1 MKILTLDFET
11 YYDTKYSLTK
21 MTTMEYVNH
30 DDFKVW
36 GVGVKLDDNLYDW
49 YSTDE
54 IEEYFATLDWDEI
67 ALLCHN
73 TLFDAYVLTQH
84 YKVFPAYYYDTAA
97 MSRGLYPGQ
106 SASLKNVSE
115 RLFPNDPTLR
125 KGDELVNAKGIRDLP
140 PSLEDEIMKYCVQD
154 VILTKEI
161 FDVLQPRYPKKELDL
176 IDQTTRMFVEPKL
189 VLDIPLLEQHRT
201 QYAQDAEDKIQ
212 NSDTTR
218 EVLASNKKFNEHLV
232 HLGVVVPTKKS
243 PATGE
248 MIPAFSKNDP
258 AYQQMCKAYPEY
270 KHIWDAREAV
280 KSRIEETRA
289 ERFINSVNKD
299 GTFSVPLRYYA
310 AHTGRFG
317 GTEKINLQNL
327 PRGSALR
334 TSLCSPPG
342 NVLFIGD
349 LSNIEARMLAWLAK
363 EADLIDAFTEGRDVY
378 SEFATEIYG
387 RQITK
392 DDKLERYVGKTAI
405 LGLGYGMGW
414 ERYKNTLKT
423 GSPSVDVTDN
433 TAKNIVEIY
442 RTSYP
447 NIGNLWRMCKQILF
461 SMNDQ
466 YQWGSGYGPLTIE
479 HNSLKLP
486 NGMFL
491 NYPGLTYTPADGG
504 FVYNSFKRVERIYGP
519 KLTENIVQA
528 LARIVI
534 TDAMLKLDNVVLQV
548 HDEIITCK
556 QSTDPDD
563 ELKRMLGIM
572 TQTPDWC
579 IDIPLAAEGSYSNR
593 YDK

>member
-30 DDFKVW
+30 EDFKVW
-36 GVGVKLDDNLYDW
+36 GVGVKLDEGLSDW

-54 IEEYFATLDWDEI
+54 IEEYFSTLDWNNI

-73 TLFDAYVLTQH
+73 TLFDAYILTQH
-84 YKVFPAYYYDTAA
+84 YKCRPAYYYDTAA

-106 SASLKNVSE
+106 SASLKNVCE
-115 RLFPNDPTLR
+115 RLFPNDPTMR

-140 PSLEDEIMKYCVQD
+140 PSLEDEIMQYCKQD
-154 VILTKEI
+154 VILTKDI
-161 FDVLQPRYPKKELDL
+161 FNVLETQYPQEELDL
-176 IDQTTRMFVEPKL
+176 IDLTTRMFVEPKL
-189 VLDIPLLEQHRT
+189 VLDLQLLEQHRT
-201 QYAQDAEDKIQ
+201 KYAEDVAEKIK
-212 NSDTTR
+212 NSGVTR
-218 EVLASNKKFNEHLV
+218 EILASNNKFSEHLQE
-232 HLGVVVPTKKS
+232 LNVVIPTKKS
-243 PATGE
+243 PSTGE

-258 AYQQMCKAYPEY
+258 AYQQMCNSHPEY
-270 KHIWDAREAV
+270 KHIWEARQAV

-289 ERFINSVNKD
+289 ERFMNSVNKD

-317 GTEKINLQNL
+317 GTEKLNLQNL

-334 TSLCSPPG
+334 TSLCSPPSKW
-342 NVLFIGD
+342 LFIGD

-378 SEFATEIYG
+378 SEFASEIYG

-414 ERYKNTLKT
+414 ERFKFTLKT
-423 GSPSVDVTDN
+423 GSPSVDVTES
-433 TAKNIVEIY
+433 TARAIVEIY

-461 SMNDQ
+461 SMGDQ

-479 HNSLKLP
+479 HNALKLP

-491 NYPGLTYTPADGG
+491 SYPGLTYTPSNQG

-519 KLTENIVQA
+519 KLTENIIQA

-534 TDAMLKLDNVVLQV
+534 TDAMLQLDNVVLQV

-556 QSTDPDD
+556 ESSDPDS
-563 ELKRMLGIM
+563 ELSRMLGIM
-572 TQTPDWC
+572 TTAPEWC
-579 IDIPLAAEGSYSNR
+579 SDIPLAAEGGYSNR

>member
-30 DDFKVW
+30 EDFKVW
-36 GVGVKLDDNLYDW
+36 GVGVKLDEGLSDW

-54 IEEYFATLDWDEI
+54 IEEYFSTLDWNNI

-73 TLFDAYVLTQH
+73 TLFDAYILTQH
-84 YKVFPAYYYDTAA
+84 YKCRPAYYYDTAA

-106 SASLKNVSE
+106 SASLKNVCE
-115 RLFPNDPTLR
+115 RLFPNDPTMR

-140 PSLEDEIMKYCVQD
+140 PSLEDEIMKYCKQD
-154 VILTKEI
+154 VILTKDI
-161 FDVLQPRYPKKELDL
+161 FNVLETQYPQEELDL
-176 IDQTTRMFVEPKL
+176 IDLTTRMFVEPKL
-189 VLDIPLLEQHRT
+189 VLDLQLLEQHRT
-201 QYAQDAEDKIQ
+201 KYAEDVAEKIK
-212 NSDTTR
+212 NSGVTR
-218 EVLASNKKFNEHLV
+218 EILASNNKFSEHLQE
-232 HLGVVVPTKKS
+232 LNVVIPTKKS
-243 PATGE
+243 PSTGE

-258 AYQQMCKAYPEY
+258 AYQQMCNSHPEY
-270 KHIWDAREAV
+270 KHIWEARQAV

-289 ERFINSVNKD
+289 ERFMNSVNKD

-317 GTEKINLQNL
+317 GTEKLNLQNL

-334 TSLCSPPG
+334 TSLCSPPSKW
-342 NVLFIGD
+342 LFIGD

-378 SEFATEIYG
+378 SEFASEIYG

-414 ERYKNTLKT
+414 ERFKFTLKT
-423 GSPSVDVTDN
+423 GSPSVDVTES
-433 TAKNIVEIY
+433 TARAIVEIY

-461 SMNDQ
+461 SMGDQ

-479 HNSLKLP
+479 HNALKLP

-491 NYPGLTYTPADGG
+491 SYPGLTYTPSNQG

-519 KLTENIVQA
+519 KLTENIIQA

-534 TDAMLKLDNVVLQV
+534 TDAMLQLDNVVLQV

-556 QSTDPDD
+556 ESSDPDS
-563 ELKRMLGIM
+563 ELSRMLGIM
-572 TQTPDWC
+572 TTAPEWC
-579 IDIPLAAEGSYSNR
+579 SDIPLAAEGGYSNR

>member
-30 DDFKVW
+30 EDFKVW
-36 GVGVKLDDNLYDW
+36 GVGVKLDDELSDW

-54 IEEYFATLDWDEI
+54 IEEYFSTLDWSNI

-73 TLFDAYVLTQH
+73 TLFDAYILTQH
-84 YKVFPAYYYDTAA
+84 YKCKPAYYYDTAA

-106 SASLKNVSE
+106 SASLKNVAE
-115 RLFPNDPTLR
+115 RLFPNDPTMR

-140 PSLEDEIMKYCVQD
+140 PSLEDEIMEYCKQD
-154 VILTKEI
+154 VILTKDI
-161 FDVLQPRYPKKELDL
+161 FNVLESQYPQEELDL
-176 IDQTTRMFVEPKL
+176 IDLTTRMFVEPKL
-189 VLDIPLLEQHRT
+189 VLDLQLLEQHRT
-201 QYAQDAEDKIQ
+201 KYAEDVAEKIK
-212 NSDTTR
+212 NSGVTR
-218 EVLASNKKFNEHLV
+218 EILASNNKFSEHLQE
-232 HLGVVVPTKKS
+232 LNVVIPTKKS
-243 PATGE
+243 PSTGE

-258 AYQQMCKAYPEY
+258 AYQQMCNNHPEY
-270 KHIWDAREAV
+270 KHIWEARQAV

-289 ERFINSVNKD
+289 ERFMNSVNKD

-317 GTEKINLQNL
+317 GTEKLNLQNL

-334 TSLCSPPG
+334 TSLCSPPSKW
-342 NVLFIGD
+342 LFIGD

-378 SEFATEIYG
+378 SEFASEIYG

-414 ERYKNTLKT
+414 ERFKFTLKT
-423 GSPSVDVTDN
+423 GSPSVDVTES
-433 TAKNIVEIY
+433 TARAIVEIY

-461 SMNDQ
+461 SMGDQ

-479 HNSLKLP
+479 HNALKLP

-491 NYPGLTYTPADGG
+491 SYPGLTYTPSNQG

-519 KLTENIVQA
+519 KLTENIIQA

-534 TDAMLKLDNVVLQV
+534 TDAMLQLDNVVLQV

-556 QSTDPDD
+556 ESSDPDS
-563 ELKRMLGIM
+563 ELSRMLGIM
-572 TQTPDWC
+572 TTAPEWC
-579 IDIPLAAEGSYSNR
+579 SDIPLAAEGGYSNR